1 MLMLADNDVPEAV
14 LTLVEIE
21 GDTTDGDTGKEVTAD
36 EAEREETDAE
46 ETTAGTATEA
56 DGGMTAALIGAMDA
70 TDAVDC
76 AGAGVADGSSSLL
89 VGAAWS
95 AAALPRGRDELRAI
109 PPAAAALA
117 TVPFQITRHELVSPF
132 VGTDVHHWRFCPPN
146 TANPFEVSFPCAMMS
161 LKKLAALALMVKA
174 WTWKMI
180 WIKQ

>member
-1 MLMLADNDVPEAV
+1 MPEDVWA
-14 LTLVEIE
+14 LVKIE

-36 EAEREETDAE
+36 EAEREETDAG
-46 ETTAGTATEA
+46 ETTAGVATEA
-56 DGGMTAALIGAMDA
+56 DGEMTAALIGAMDA
-70 TDAVDC
+70 ADAVDC
-76 AGAGVADGSSSLL
+76 AGIEVVEGSSSLL

-95 AAALPRGRDELRAI
+95 AAALPRGSDELRAM

-132 VGTDVHHWRFCPPN
+132 AGTDVHHCRSCPPK
-146 TANPFEVSFPCAMMS
+146 TAKPFEVSFPCAIMS

-180 WIKQ
+180 WIKQWRTENMK